1 MIPPALDRAVLSAGL
16 AQIAQLIRTYDSK
29 TDQTAQTD
37 QRIEIAEQF
46 GAPPGQKLTS
56 RHPKLTSGPAQQ
68 PNPCG
73 QAVGAPLDSTHARPS
88 DGAPQP

>member
-1 MIPPALDRAVLSAGL
+1 MIAPALDRAVLSGGL
-16 AQIAQLIRTYDSK
+16 AQIAQLMGTYDSK

-56 RHPKLTSGPAQQ
+56 RHPKLTSGTAQQ
-68 PNPCG
+68 PNPCV
-73 QAVGAPLDSTHARPS
+73 QVIGAPLDSSHARPS
-88 DGAPQP
+88 DGAPYS